1 MDFIL
6 WWQTL
11 PSKMDPTLLTIGSF
25 QIYWYST
32 MYLAAFGVVYL
43 LCSRKI
49 KNKTFTKI
57 NVAQLE
63 DLLSWM
69 LIGLLIGARL
79 GYVLFYNLDYYLAN
93 PLEILLPFSIS
104 ENGVWEFTG
113 IAGMSYHGGLIG
125 VICAIW
131 LYARKI
137 NLHLFTLADF
147 LTASIPLGFFWGRI
161 GNFINGELYG
171 RVTQSSIGMRFPQ
184 ARFDNTKPWFDV
196 NGDGS
201 YSSIVDYQLRH
212 PSQLYEA
219 FFEGII
225 LFLVINYFNRH
236 NQLGF
241 NSGLYVFGY
250 GFFRFFIE
258 FFREPD
264 AHLGFIV
271 FSLSMGQLLCIGM
284 MMGGIFIWFTGYK
297 LSKENI

>member
-11 PSKMDPTLLTIGSF
+11 PSKMDPILLTIGSF

-32 MYLAAFGVVYL
+32 MYLVAFGVVYL

-49 KNKTFTKI
+49 KNETFTKI
-57 NVAQLE
+57 NITQLE
-63 DLLSWM
+63 DLLSWI

-79 GYVLFYNLDYYLAN
+79 GYVLFYNLDHYLSN

-104 ENGVWEFTG
+104 ENGWEFTG
-113 IAGMSYHGGLIG
+113 ISGMSYHGGLIG

-184 ARFDNTKPWFDV
+184 ATFDNKKPWFDV
-196 NGDGS
+196 NGDGL
-201 YSSIVDYQLRH
+201 YDPIVDYQLRH

-219 FFEGII
+219 FFEGIV
-225 LFLVINYFNRH
+225 LFLVINYFNKH

-264 AHLGFIV
+264 AHLGFII
-271 FSLSMGQLLCIGM
+271 FNLSMGQLLCIGM
-284 MMGGIFIWFTGYK
+284 MLGGIFIWFTANK
-297 LSKENI
+297 LSKELN